1 MGDIKTAHRFFSE
14 ERNGIKIDGV
24 CDVIS
29 FDERSVVLDTT
40 AGSMAVE
47 GENLHITILN
57 IENKNVEIEGKINAV
72 YYFDNTPAPK
82 KKLFGRG

>member
-57 IENKNVEIEGKINAV
+57 IENKNVEIEGKINP
-72 YYFDNTPAPK
+72 TRP
-82 KKLFGRG
+82 